1 MLRRSLFAFIL
12 ASAVA
17 LPASLAAGPAGSSA
31 LPSAETSR
39 PNVHQATVTRAG
51 VPGQAGPLSAVQR
64 RAIERG
70 PLVPDRAAYT
80 RAKVAAA
87 ARAPGGASPSP
98 ASPPSLA
105 PVLERSWLGQTDTTG
120 GPSDSTGAIGTT
132 RYIELVNRRY
142 GIYSRTANA
151 PLGTGTLAGL
161 VGAAAGANVFD
172 PQVIWDPATRRFFYV
187 TDTVFS
193 DTDNRVS
200 FGFSTTASPSSA
212 ADFCKYEVA
221 HGGQFPDYP
230 KLGDLGGAGN
240 TGLVMYG
247 TNTFDGVSGG
257 FLTSEV
263 WAITK
268 PPAGTTCPAPTVF
281 TLSRVGTP
289 TVFTPVPA
297 NQTDTGPIGD
307 VVANAQAKPSTV
319 FPTFRATKNASNQLV
334 LSAVRNVAVPSY
346 GIPAAAQQAGT
357 TRRLDTLDSRP
368 TQAVSAIDPA
378 RGGVRAIWTQHTIA
392 GGAGAQVRWYEIN
405 PNPITAALFQ
415 SGTISGASTG
425 VASRYVYNAAIS
437 PDRQRDGTTARF
449 GSNMVIGFNTSSAT
463 QRVDIR
469 MGSKIGAA
477 ATTFAA
483 AAVRL
488 STASLNDFTCTSG
501 TCRWGDY
508 SAATPDPVVVS
519 TATRGRVWLTNG
531 FVRATGGPSAA
542 GWGTWNW
549 SATP

>member
-1 MLRRSLFAFIL
+1 MAMS
-12 ASAVA
+12 ASMM
-17 LPASLAAGPAGSSA
+17 AGPASSSA
-31 LPSAETSR
+31 LPSGNASGTAAAE
-39 PNVHQATVTRAG
+39 ATVTRAG
-51 VPGQAGPLSAVQR
+51 VAGKAGPLSAVQR
-64 RAIERG
+64 RAIENG
-70 PLVPDRAAYT
+70 PLVPNQAAYA
-80 RAKVAAA
+80 RAKAAATAGAAAGGSSAVAA
-87 ARAPGGASPSP
+87 PS
-98 ASPPSLA
+98 SSA
-105 PVLERSWLGQTDTTG
+105 PVLERSWLGLTDTTG

-132 RYIELVNRRY
+132 RYIELVNRRF
-142 GIYSRTANA
+142 GIYSRTSNTA
-151 PLGTGTLAGL
+151 LSTGSLAQL

-172 PQVIWDPATRRFFYV
+172 PQVIWDPSTSRFYYV

-200 FGFSTTASPSSA
+200 FGFSTTASPTSS
-212 ADFCKYEVA
+212 ADFCKYEVS
-221 HGGQFPDYP
+221 HGDRFPDYP

-247 TNTFDGVSGG
+247 TNTFSGVSGS
-257 FLTSEV
+257 FLTSEI

-268 PPAGTTCPAPTVF
+268 PPAGTACPAPSVF

-297 NQTDTGPIGD
+297 NQTDTSSTGD

-319 FPTFRATKNASNQLV
+319 IPTFRATKNVSNQLV

-346 GIPAAAQQAGT
+346 GIPAAAQQGGT
-357 TRRLDTLDSRP
+357 TRRLDTLDTRH

-378 RGGVRAIWTQHTIA
+378 RGGVRTVWTQHTIA
-392 GGAGAQVRWYEIN
+392 GGAGAQVRWYQIN
-405 PNPITAALFQ
+405 PNPTTSVLLQ

-425 VASRYVYNAAIS
+425 VAGRYVYNGAIS
-437 PDRQRDGTTARF
+437 PDRQRNGATARF
-449 GSNMVIGFNTSSAT
+449 GSNMVVGFNTSSTT
-463 QRVDIR
+463 QFVDIR
-469 MGSKIGAA
+469 MGSKVGAA

-483 AAVRL
+483 TPVRT
-488 STASLNDFTCTSG
+488 STAGLNDFTCTSG

-508 SAATPDPVVVS
+508 AAATPDPATVS
-519 TATRGRVWLTNG
+519 TATRGRVWLTSG

-549 SATP
+549 SAAP